1 VLVADEHGEDGKAAP
16 ADENERRQLAMSV
29 LHCLPAT
36 WAESDS
42 VVNGTVLRGGTMT
55 SWAESAGF
63 GRPEVLPVEHP
74 FWRFYRLG

>member
-1 VLVADEHGEDGKAAP
+1 
-16 ADENERRQLAMSV
+16 MSV

-42 VVNGTVLRGGTMT
+42 VVNGTVLRGHTMS
-55 SWAESAGF
+55 SWVESPGF
-63 GRPEVLPVEHP
+63 GRHEVLPVEHP